1 MFEVE
6 LDNSISTYSIILEK
20 LVIVHSDELGLMPE
34 DARCKEYKKICEF
47 FAFFMPHSSWTKIH
61 EF

>member
-1 MFEVE
+1 M
-6 LDNSISTYSIILEK
+6 STYSIIPEK
-20 LVIVHSDELGLMPE
+20 LVMVHSDELGLMPE
-34 DARCKEYKKICEF
+34 NARRKEYKKICEF